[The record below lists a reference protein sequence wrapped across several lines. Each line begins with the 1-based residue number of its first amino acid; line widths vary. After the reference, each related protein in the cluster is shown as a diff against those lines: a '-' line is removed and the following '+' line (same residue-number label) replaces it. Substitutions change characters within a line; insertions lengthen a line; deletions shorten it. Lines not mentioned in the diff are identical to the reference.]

1 MCLQV
6 ELYVPF
12 LGWDFGRS
20 PANQF
25 TVALVQFLE
34 VVNLQDFSV
43 VALAQLQDS
52 GNQVFAFV
60 FPWVLRLIS
69 IPAEAVLMEFYP
81 PGLAAAGV

>member
-1 MCLQV
+1 MMPHTSTVRYQLVAERLFLVAMCLQV

-60 FPWVLRLIS
+60 FPWV
-69 IPAEAVLMEFYP
+69 
-81 PGLAAAGV
+81 